1 MTSSNPVQ
9 TIVVVGATGNQGRGV
24 VRAIL
29 AEPLLASFHVRALT
43 RDVHSHS
50 ATNLL
55 SSLQTPSKRLSL
67 ATADVFD
74 VQSLELAF
82 EGAYGVFA
90 VTTMWKAG
98 TRCESED
105 ELKAELESGK
115 NIVAAAKQAGIKHF
129 VMSSLPNLNKASN
142 GRFRKLFH
150 FDHKAAV
157 QDLAMQE
164 LPAVTALHAGE

>member
-1 MTSSNPVQ
+1 MTPNDPVQ

-29 AEPLLASFHVRALT
+29 AEPLLSSFKVRGLT
-43 RDVHSHS
+43 RDVHSC
-50 ATNLL
+50 AAANLL
-55 SSLQTPSKRLSL
+55 SSLQTFDNRLSL
-67 ATADVFD
+67 ASADVFD
-74 VQSLELAF
+74 VKSLEVAF
-82 EGAYGVFA
+82 EGAYGIFA

-105 ELKAELESGK
+105 ELKAELKSGQ
-115 NIVAAAKQAGIKHF
+115 NIIAAAKQADVQHF
-129 VMSSLPNLNKASN
+129 VFSSLPNINMASD
-142 GRFRKLFH
+142 GRFSKLFH

-157 QDLAMQE
+157 QELAMQE

>member
-1 MTSSNPVQ
+1 MKSSNTTQ

-24 VRAIL
+24 VQAIL
-29 AEPLLASFHVRALT
+29 AEPSLSAFYVRALT

-55 SSLQTPSKRLSL
+55 ISLQTPSERLSL
-67 ATADVFD
+67 VAADVFD
-74 VQSLELAF
+74 AKSLEIAF

-115 NIVAAAKQAGIKHF
+115 NIVTAAQQAGIEHF
-129 VMSSLPNLNKASN
+129 VLSSLPNLNKASN

-150 FDHKAAV
+150 FDHKAMV
-157 QDLAMQE
+157 QELAMQE
-164 LPAVTALHAGE
+164 LPAVTALHPGE